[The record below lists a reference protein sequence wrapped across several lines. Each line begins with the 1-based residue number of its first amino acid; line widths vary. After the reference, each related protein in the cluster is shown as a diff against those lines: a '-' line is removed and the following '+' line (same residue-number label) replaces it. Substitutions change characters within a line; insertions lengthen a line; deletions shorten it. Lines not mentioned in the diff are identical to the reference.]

1 MLASLILL
9 CNQLEGPLRIEI
21 EKYVEDFKIRELL
34 AKIPLREK
42 ISKELEE
49 YETIDTYN
57 LEKIREIY
65 INVIPLISSSG
76 IIPPPSVNKYI
87 DYFQDRSLQEAGNK
101 QQEKIKKLEKTLEA
115 EQKEIDEL
123 KGQI

>member
-1 MLASLILL
+1 
-9 CNQLEGPLRIEI
+9 LEGPLRIEI

-49 YETIDTYN
+49 YEAIDTYN

-87 DYFQDRSLQEAGNK
+87 DYF
-101 QQEKIKKLEKTLEA
+101 
-115 EQKEIDEL
+115 
-123 KGQI
+123 